1 MDMLVT
7 EIWRV
12 GVVRAPIEQIAAAG
26 TLDGFTIKWIEA
38 DRSLCFLAD
47 PFGLWRDGY
56 LYLFAEAYDYR
67 TRRGNIVA
75 WKLDADLNVL
85 EHRTVLDE
93 PWHLSYPNVFEA
105 DGEIWMLP
113 EGYKSGTLSLYRAV
127 EFPWRWEKEP
137 GFSFPCAAIDPSPL
151 YADGRWWMFYT
162 PPAPKAARTSALMLA
177 TAPQLF
183 GPWENVSAEPIRVDK
198 SGARMGGTPFRHRD
212 KLVLPTQDCSHSYG
226 GALRLLEMSEASLR
240 APVLEAGAHLQAP
253 AASAPFTQGLHTLS
267 AAGDVTLIDTRLDK
281 YASLERI
288 AVDLGRKWRKL
299 RGQQ

>member
-127 EFPWRWEKEP
+127 EFPWRWEKES

-177 TAPQLF
+177 TARSCL
-183 GPWENVSAEPIRVDK
+183 
-198 SGARMGGTPFRHRD
+198 
-212 KLVLPTQDCSHSYG
+212 
-226 GALRLLEMSEASLR
+226 
-240 APVLEAGAHLQAP
+240 APGKMLAQ
-253 AASAPFTQGLHTLS
+253 SLS
-267 AAGDVTLIDTRLDK
+267 AWIKAARGWGERPFATGISWCCRP
-281 YASLERI
+281 RI
-288 AVDLGRKWRKL
+288 AAAATGGLYVCL
-299 RGQQ
+299 R